1 MESIQSS
8 LQKMM
13 SGEKFLKQYEKMK
26 HEIFTDPIINE
37 FIQANPQVSL
47 EMLEKS
53 LPKLDQYRKELNT
66 CNNCPGLEKCSNLMQ
81 GYKPR
86 LAIERSYVDI
96 RFEICETKLRK
107 DRQQKQQSLIK
118 SLYIPKDILEARFE
132 NIDQKE
138 ELRMAATAAA
148 LEFVME
154 ADPGNHSMGLYLYG
168 KFGVGKTYIMGAVA
182 NALADRGIETMLV
195 YTPDFFR
202 EMKQS
207 IGDGTLNTKL
217 ERVKNAKVLILDDI
231 GAESLSSW
239 IRDDVLGV
247 ILQYRMLEKL
257 PTLFTSNF
265 DYEELEEHLS
275 YSDRG
280 GFEQLKAKRIM
291 ERIRHYTRPVYVDGS
306 NRRERN

>member
-1 MESIQSS
+1 MESIQAS

-13 SGEKFLKQYEKMK
+13 SGEKFLKQYEKLK
-26 HEIFTDPIINE
+26 HEILTDSIISE
-37 FIQANPQVSL
+37 FMQSNPHVSL
-47 EMLEKS
+47 DMLEKS
-53 LPKLDQYRKELNT
+53 LPKLDQYRKEINT
-66 CNNCPGLEKCSNLMQ
+66 CNHCRGLENCSNLMK
-81 GYKPR
+81 GYRPQ
-86 LAIERSYVDI
+86 LVVERSYVDI
-96 RFEICETKLRK
+96 RFEICEIKHRE
-107 DRQQKQQSLIK
+107 DRHRKQQSLIK

-132 NIDQKE
+132 HLDQQE
-138 ELRMAATAAA
+138 ELRLAASAAA
-148 LEFVME
+148 LEFAMQ
-154 ADPGNHSMGLYLYG
+154 ADPGKRSMGLYLYG

-182 NALADRGIETMLV
+182 NALADRGIESMLV

-207 IGDGTLNTKL
+207 IGDGTLNVKL
-217 ERVKNAKVLILDDI
+217 DRVKNAQVLILDDI

-265 DYEELEEHLS
+265 DYDELEEHLA
-275 YSDRG
+275 YSERG

-291 ERIRHYTRPVYVDGS
+291 ERIRHFTTPIFVDGS
-306 NRRERN
+306 NRREQN